1 MDWAVIA
8 VLGVATSFGWSDITV
23 SPSRNPAA
31 GAPWQASLA
40 QLDRPSERTNDTL
53 RRYDLDRRFARDPE
67 TALVVLENQA
77 RKTPDPDLAFAL
89 AELSWVEG
97 KRLDRKR
104 RPEALDRYVD
114 AVAYAFDY
122 LFDPDLAAG
131 RQVGDPRFRLAMDL
145 YNGALDQILRTA
157 KTSGGTIVPGQSIEL
172 KVHGKS
178 QPIRIDLGQSPWK
191 TEDVQELLLCS
202 DFVVSGA
209 DLRTRS
215 YQYGLGVPL
224 IGVRHAPDPSQ
235 PAPIDPMQKYYPPEM
250 AFPLTA
256 FLRPNSRLRDPG
268 ADVDEVRPCT
278 LYLLDPVR
286 LRNVMVGPQGVP
298 GGGGEAASANGLSL
312 PIESDLTTP
321 LAYMWSRTDLSRYRW
336 RGFLRPGEAIEG
348 KGLMLLRPYEPGKIP
363 VVMVHGLM
371 SSPLAWI
378 PMLNELMRDPEIQ
391 RRYQFLLYVYPTGM
405 PLPIAASYLRDALTE
420 ARMQF
425 DPDGT
430 NPDFNRMVLLGH
442 SMGGLLAHAMAVD
455 SGQHFWNLNS
465 YKDFDELIG
474 PPAVLDEM
482 RHYTFFEALPFVE
495 RVVFLAT
502 PHRGSD
508 YANRMIGRL
517 GSSLIAASDPYT
529 SLLSQL
535 VAKNPDAFNSRRFK
549 RLPTSIET
557 LETDSDVLT
566 ALLEMKP
573 RPGVVFHSIIGA
585 KYPDGRKT
593 TTDGVV
599 PYRSSHFEG
608 AVREKVVNS
617 DHAVQK
623 DPLAIL
629 EVRSILVEHLS
640 SSSASPSRD
649 PAALPASA
657 PSAADPGLSRPR
669 PGLVPTPLAP

>member
-1 MDWAVIA
+1 MEWAVIA
-8 VLGVATSFGWSDITV
+8 VLGAASLGWSDISV

-40 QLDRPSERTNDTL
+40 ALDRPGERTVDTL
-53 RRYDLDRRFARDPE
+53 RRYDLDRRFSRDPDS
-67 TALVVLENQA
+67 TLIVLENHA
-77 RKTPDPDLAFAL
+77 RKSPDPDLVFAL

-122 LFDPDLAAG
+122 LFDPDLASG
-131 RQVGDPRFRLAMDL
+131 RQPGDPRFRLAMDL

-157 KTSGGTIVPGQSIEL
+157 KTGGGVIQPGQSIEL

-178 QPIRIDLGQSPWK
+178 QTVRVDLGQSTWK
-191 TEDVQELLLCS
+191 SEDVQELLLCS

-224 IGVRHAPDPSQ
+224 IGVRHAPDPSKTS
-235 PAPIDPMQKYYPPEM
+235 ADPMQPYYPPEM

-268 ADVDEVRPCT
+268 ADVDAVRPCT
-278 LYLLDPVR
+278 LYLLDPVQ
-286 LRNVMVGPQGVP
+286 LRNVMLDPK
-298 GGGGEAASANGLSL
+298 AAAGASMSL
-312 PIESDLTTP
+312 AIESDFTTP

-336 RGFLRPGEAIEG
+336 KGFLRPGEAIEG
-348 KGLMLLRPYEPGKIP
+348 KGLMLLRPYEPDKIP

-405 PLPIAASYLRDALTE
+405 PLPIAASYLRDALTD
-420 ARMQF
+420 ARRQF
-425 DPDGT
+425 DPSGT
-430 NPDFNRMVLLGH
+430 NPHFNRMVLLGH

-455 SGQHFWNLNS
+455 SDQHFWNLNS

-474 PPAVLDEM
+474 PSDVLNEV

-508 YANRMIGRL
+508 FANRMIGRL
-517 GSSLIAASDPYT
+517 GSSLISAPDPYS

-535 VAKNPDAFNSRRFK
+535 VAKNPDAFNSRRFR

-557 LETDSDVLT
+557 LETDSPVLM
-566 ALLEMKP
+566 ALMEMHA
-573 RPGVVFHSIIGA
+573 REGVVFHSIIGA
-585 KYPDGRKT
+585 KYPDARSN
-593 TTDGVV
+593 TTDGIV

-617 DHAVQK
+617 DHSVQK

-629 EVRSILVEHLS
+629 EVRTILMEHL
-640 SSSASPSRD
+640 AR
-649 PAALPASA
+649 PAAAAAVATTAPGSLTSPTRDASTTPASM
-657 PSAADPGLSRPR
+657 PSLM
-669 PGLVPTPLAP
+669 PTPAVP